1 MRFVAEIEMEIKM
14 EMMMSLTEMLD
25 STVMK
30 GKEEAERYCPLSIIP
45 PFIQSSGR
53 GAPRCRVH
61 TPIATYSSSEL
72 RNQLPS
78 SYSRTEHG
86 PTSDYHDE
94 WRGKGRRM
102 RKMRREEKKG

>member
-1 MRFVAEIEMEIKM
+1 MNEVCSGDRDGDKDGDDDVFNGDAGLY
-14 EMMMSLTEMLD
+14 SH
-25 STVMK
+25 
-30 GKEEAERYCPLSIIP
+30 ERQRRSRKILSIVP

-94 WRGKGRRM
+94 WRGKGRKM